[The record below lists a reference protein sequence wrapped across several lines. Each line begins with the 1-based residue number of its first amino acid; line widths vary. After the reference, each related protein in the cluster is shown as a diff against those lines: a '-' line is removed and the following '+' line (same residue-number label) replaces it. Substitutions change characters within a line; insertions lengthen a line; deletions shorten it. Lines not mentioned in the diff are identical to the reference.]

1 MTKINTTVTQKNVT
15 NVRLIALLV
24 LLFLSSMGV
33 FGQNKTV
40 VLPIEVTTEV
50 LISDDTAIV
59 YEIENTV
66 ASTTLDFAFWFMG
79 NKQATSSN
87 SSSKIGKKEFITSG
101 ISPNS
106 VLIKTFLKRLANQEK
121 NIV

>member
-1 MTKINTTVTQKNVT
+1 MTKTNTTVTQKNVT

-24 LLFLSSMGV
+24 LLFLSSIGV
-33 FGQNKTV
+33 FGQNKAV
-40 VLPIEVTTEV
+40 ALPTEVTTEV
-50 LISDDTAIV
+50 LISDDTTIV
-59 YEIENTV
+59 YETEKTV

-87 SSSKIGKKEFITSG
+87 SSSKIGKREFITSG

-106 VLIKTFLKRLANQEK
+106 VLIKTFLKRLANQEN